1 MEEQGWTIS
10 HILLTHSH
18 FDHVGG
24 LAELKELTGAPIYA
38 HPDAGPML
46 ARATAAAALWGI
58 HVDAPPPADHPL
70 AEGDVLAIGELR
82 PVVLF
87 TPGHAPGHVCFHLP
101 QDGVV
106 FDGDVLF
113 QGSIGRTDLPGGD
126 YELLMSS
133 IRDKL
138 LPLPDETVVLSGHGR
153 TFTDVQAHIDA
164 NRTLVHKRLAT
175 VERELAA
182 HGPMTAFAA
191 VPLVFPGLMNQQSA
205 NWLLSE
211 TLAFLRHLEMTGRA
225 TREIFDGEPEAWSIA

>member
-1 MEEQGWTIS
+1 MTLSIIQLPLGPLQTNCYLMACTVTKQAAVIDPAWDGRAILAQATDHGWTIS
-10 HILLTHSH
+10 AILLTHSH

-58 HVDAPPPADHPL
+58 AVDAPPPADKPL
-70 AEGDVLAIGELR
+70 AEGDVLEIGELR

-101 QDGVV
+101 DDGVL

-126 YELLMSS
+126 YDLLLAS

-138 LPLPDETVVLSGHGR
+138 LPLPDETIVLSGHGP
-153 TFTDVQAHIDA
+153 
-164 NRTLVHKRLAT
+164 AT
-175 VERELAA
+175 TIGDERR
-182 HGPMTAFAA
+182 HNP
-191 VPLVFPGLMNQQSA
+191 
-205 NWLLSE
+205 
-211 TLAFLRHLEMTGRA
+211 FLQE
-225 TREIFDGEPEAWSIA
+225 

>member
-1 MEEQGWTIS
+1 MTLSVIQLPLGPLQTNCYLMACTVTQQAAVIDPAWDGRAILTQATQRGWTIS

-24 LAELKELTGAPIYA
+24 LAELKELTDAPIYA

-126 YELLMSS
+126 SELLMSS
-133 IRDKL
+133 NRDKL
-138 LPLPDETVVLSGHGR
+138 LPLPDETVVLSGHGP
-153 TFTDVQAHIDA
+153 
-164 NRTLVHKRLAT
+164 AT
-175 VERELAA
+175 TIGDERR
-182 HGPMTAFAA
+182 
-191 VPLVFPGLMNQQSA
+191 MNP
-205 NWLLSE
+205 
-211 TLAFLRHLEMTGRA
+211 FLQE
-225 TREIFDGEPEAWSIA
+225 